1 MKRKPIKLAVILAA
15 FVLLTGIGGSWASYS
30 NTVQI
35 RNPLATEK
43 SGVELVENFNP
54 NSTFLPEKPL
64 RRSPFSGTQASWI

>member
-1 MKRKPIKLAVILAA
+1 MKRKSLKLAVILAA

-54 NSTFLPEKPL
+54 NSKRNEHRFAKY
-64 RRSPFSGTQASWI
+64 